1 MIWEGDPVE
10 EVERGTLDL
19 ALIYDMDL
27 ARQVVLYTIGE

>member
-1 MIWEGDPVE
+1 MIREGDPVE

-27 ARQVVLYTIGE
+27 ARQVVLHTFGE